1 MKPRVLLTALCA
13 LGALAAA
20 APAVTAAPSADP
32 LLDRRLPPTAV
43 APRPVVVDAE
53 PARVTYSRQARSE
66 WQLTSYD
73 GAGNSMLLT
82 HGPSGIAL
90 AVDYDDPADDRHAS
104 GISPDTGCGPMEGG
118 FWGSTTPLLYP
129 ILDPETHVIEDVT
142 VAMDGAEVR
151 VRMSGGAYDLVS
163 PGAGA
168 EPLYMDAVFTVEDG
182 RLRAHTSGL
191 HYVLPSKTAP
201 GTTVDLTLADG
212 SRVSRTFTTAT
223 PTGREY
229 LDDVRLVEVSD
240 ARYGDYSWTT
250 DIERLQF
257 DLNTNPLLD
266 VFEIDAD
273 HALKDRG
280 QRVVTNDF
288 TFAAICG

>member
-1 MKPRVLLTALCA
+1 MKPRVTLITLCA
-13 LGALAAA
+13 LGVVAAT
-20 APAVTAAPSADP
+20 AVTVPAEAGP
-32 LLDRRLPPTAV
+32 LDRRISPTAV
-43 APRPVVVDAE
+43 APRPIVVDAA
-53 PARVTYSRQARSE
+53 PAQLTYSRQARSE
-66 WQLTSYD
+66 WQLTEFD
-73 GAGNSMLLT
+73 RAGNAILAT
-82 HGPSGIAL
+82 HVPSGITL
-90 AVDYDDPADDRHAS
+90 AIDYDDPSDDRHAA
-104 GISPDTGCGPMEGG
+104 GIAPDTGCGPMEGQ

-129 ILDPETHVIEDVT
+129 ILEPETHVIENVT
-142 VAMDGAEVR
+142 VAMDGDEVR
-151 VRMSGGAYDLVS
+151 VRMVGGAYDLVE
-163 PGAGA
+163 PGAGD
-168 EPLYMDAVFTVEDG
+168 EPLFMDAVFTVEDG
-182 RLRAHTSGL
+182 QLRAHTSGL
-191 HYVLPSKTAP
+191 HYVLPSKDR

-212 SRVSRTFTTAT
+212 TRVSRTFTMAS

-240 ARYGDYSWTT
+240 GRYGDFSWTT

-288 TFAAICG
+288 TFAAHCG